1 MPLTSLPQVLHEATS
16 HQATEIVLE
25 VGQPPLARTSSG
37 TVDIGAVLSE
47 RDLFDA
53 LSQVLAPEQ
62 QAELA
67 VGNVVEFEVD
77 VGGQAWVLLTE
88 PGADGIVVR
97 GRSRTA
103 APSNGGEVGA
113 PLELP
118 PLEPFDPSG
127 SKVPSTPSRRA
138 SRQTHWDLGLQEL
151 QHAETTTSP
160 AVGADDPDPGVS
172 VPLADSTGGDDWLV
186 RNHDGR
192 DAATPPSAEHSGA
205 DGGLDFGGFELRD
218 PEEGLAPPPS
228 PSPASNGSSPGP
240 VGALGDSTLG
250 PSALSGVGP
259 PPPASPRVPP
269 TSAEL
274 PLATLATADARADAS
289 DLAQHALA
297 LHEGVLCLIQG
308 EGSGAS
314 LARHVE
320 DGEFVL
326 IEIDNLQTLAEVTW
340 SDPAG
345 STYVVRLEDPS
356 PCLGWILRRLEEG
369 ARVIV
374 ETRALTAE
382 GARRT
387 LLGLHPEA
395 AERWLDAHASI
406 HLACRDGRWQLESL

>member
-1 MPLTSLPQVLHEATS
+1 M
-16 HQATEIVLE
+16 
-25 VGQPPLARTSSG
+25 
-37 TVDIGAVLSE
+37 VDIGAVLSE

-67 VGNVVEFEVD
+67 VGNVVEFEID

-88 PGADGIVVR
+88 PGADGIVIR
-97 GRSRTA
+97 GRSRTSQPA
-103 APSNGGEVGA
+103 GGGEVGA

-127 SKVPSTPSRRA
+127 SKVPPTPSRRA

-151 QHAETTTSP
+151 QHADTTTSP
-160 AVGADDPDPGVS
+160 AVGADEPDSGVS

-192 DAATPPSAEHSGA
+192 DAATPPSAEPSGS
-205 DGGLDFGGFELRD
+205 DGGPDFGGFELRGPD
-218 PEEGLAPPPS
+218 ESLVPPPS
-228 PSPASNGSSPGP
+228 PSPVSNGSSSRSVGGSGDGAPGP
-240 VGALGDSTLG
+240 ST
-250 PSALSGVGP
+250 LSGVGP

-274 PLATLATADARADAS
+274 PLATLATAEFSGDES
-289 DLAQHALA
+289 ELAQHALA

-308 EGSGAS
+308 EGSGAA

-320 DGEFVL
+320 DGSFVL
-326 IEIDNLQTLAEVTW
+326 IEADNLQTLAQVTW
-340 SDPAG
+340 SDPVG

-356 PCLGWILRRLEEG
+356 PWLGWILRRIEEG

-374 ETRALTAE
+374 ETRALTAQ

-387 LLGLHPEA
+387 LLGLHPDP
-395 AERWLDAHASI
+395 AERWLDALASI
-406 HLACRDGRWQLESL
+406 WLARRDGQWTLESL